1 MQLPEPARELLRG
14 KAWGHVITLNT
25 SGTPQVTMVWVD
37 EEDGDLVFNT
47 NMARQKAVNLQRD
60 PRVMVSVQN
69 VAEPQ
74 QYLLLLALRGMPEG
88 LEPNIATIAERL
100 QLRHHSAVELVDRME
115 ARGLVRRVRDTRD
128 RRRVSVD
135 VTPTGLEMLERLA
148 HVHLEELTHLA
159 PELCD
164 ALQPLLNH
172 RLGPSVV
179 NVKC

>member
-60 PRVMVSVQN
+60 PRVTVSVQN

-74 QYLLLLALRGMPEG
+74 QYLLVRGQ
-88 LEPNIATIAERL
+88 AEL
-100 QLRHHSAVELVDRME
+100 QTENAYDHINK
-115 ARGLVRRVRDTRD
+115 
-128 RRRVSVD
+128 
-135 VTPTGLEMLERLA
+135 LA
-148 HVHLEELTHLA
+148 HKFMDRDYPQNEGEVRVKVRVKADRVTGA
-159 PELCD
+159 
-164 ALQPLLNH
+164 
-172 RLGPSVV
+172 GPWVQQA
-179 NVKC
+179 

>member
-1 MQLPEPARELLRG
+1 MSRGKRTEMEELL
-14 KAWGHVITLNT
+14 LNDYRMLAQFRYQLRRFLRF
-25 SGTPQVTMVWVD
+25 S
-37 EEDGDLVFNT
+37 EEA
-47 NMARQKAVNLQRD
+47 ARAGGL
-60 PRVMVSVQN
+60 
-69 VAEPQ
+69 EPQ